1 MDKST
6 LLLEKLRERTQSSLA
21 SGGDGFVLASMLVFD
36 VGLNSRTIRK
46 ILDVEVNSGTIE
58 KRERGV
64 GRAHKYRTS
73 LQIQCE
79 P

>member
-46 ILDVEVNSGTIE
+46 ILDVAVNTGTIE
-58 KRERGV
+58 KRERGA
-64 GRAHKYRTS
+64 GRAHKYRTN
-73 LQIQCE
+73 LQI
-79 P
+79 

>member
-46 ILDVEVNSGTIE
+46 ILDVAVNTGTIE
-58 KRERGV
+58 KRERGI
-64 GRAHKYRTS
+64 GRAHKYRTN
-73 LQIQCE
+73 LQI
-79 P
+79 